1 MSPDPFS
8 EFSSMKTKLFGFQDD
23 FSSSIQQL
31 HNQLLNAR
39 QEFQENINQ
48 LRYDCLKIE
57 SEMDSLKLREAEIE
71 HCKEKEVTTFEDSKI
86 KFKALQLKEENL
98 ILHKKAL
105 NERIS
110 ALQNQVDI
118 KQKQVHIHRQQ
129 ILQNSELN
137 LQEMLKFEKFLG
149 LSIESIADDVLK
161 FYFINVN
168 PKDYQKE
175 VTFILEIGNH
185 YVVKDCQPTLE
196 ACKVKEIEDN
206 FNQRRDLK
214 NFLKDM
220 RSALKDKLIGS

>member
-1 MSPDPFS
+1 
-8 EFSSMKTKLFGFQDD
+8 MKTKLIGFQDD
-23 FSSSIQQL
+23 FGSSTQQL

-39 QEFQENINQ
+39 QEFQENINH
-48 LRYDCLKIE
+48 LRYECLKIE
-57 SEMDSLKLREAEIE
+57 SEIDSLKLREAEIG
-71 HCKEKEVTTFEDSKI
+71 HCKEREVTNLEDSKI

-98 ILHKKAL
+98 ILHKKTL
-105 NERIS
+105 NEGIS
-110 ALQNQVDI
+110 ALQKQVDI
-118 KQKQVHIHRQQ
+118 KQKQVHIHKQQ

-137 LQEMLKFEKFLG
+137 LQEMLKFEKYLG

-161 FYFINVN
+161 FYFININ

-196 ACKVKEIEDN
+196 VCRVKEIEEK
-206 FNQRRDLK
+206 FNHRRDLK

-220 RSALKDKLIGS
+220 RNALKDKLIGF